1 MWFNRL
7 ECLRCNKNYQQKFNE
22 KLAQRFANTCKFS
35 NYDNNNFILLLH
47 KGVYP
52 YQYIDDSK
60 KSNETINKGFF
71 SQLKM

>member
-7 ECLRCNKNYQQKFNE
+7 ECLRCNKNYQQKFDE
-22 KLAQRFANTCKFS
+22 KLTERFVNTCKFS
-35 NYDNNNFILLLH
+35 NHDSNNFILLLP

-52 YQYIDDSK
+52 YQCMDDWK

-71 SQLKM
+71 SHLKM